1 MEGESGW
8 GSHFRGR
15 RCRRYRGFR
24 PAEIM
29 GLNLAVNGSLWG

>member
-1 MEGESGW
+1 MEGKRGW

-15 RCRRYRGFR
+15 RYARYRGFR

-29 GLNLAVNGSLWG
+29 GLNLAINGSLWG